1 MTAEDLIPKPNQN
14 RPIDLP
20 GGVATEKLKP
30 INPEFLFPEQ
40 RTLDQQTHDLMGAQI
55 EGLLQ
60 PEELERDQLTA
71 GVSNA
76 GDAFAPQKGLQ
87 TNPLGGPVNTGFS
100 DALQARSQRDFE
112 NTNRE
117 IGRTAN
123 LQTKTN
129 RSDRAAQLSGQLGRF
144 EQMKLQNYKY
154 RMSKLEQAK
163 GIADQEKAERGSLLG
178 SILGLV
184 GTAVG
189 TFVGGPV
196 GGAVGGTAGQEGGKA
211 LA

>member
-20 GGVATEKLKP
+20 GGVATEKIKP
-30 INPEFLFPEQ
+30 LNSEFLFPEQ
-40 RTLDQQTHDLMGAQI
+40 RTLDQKTHDLMGAQL

-60 PEELERDQLTA
+60 PEELERQQMMA
-71 GVSNA
+71 GVSSA
-76 GDAFAPQKGLQ
+76 GDAFAPAKGEQ
-87 TNPLGGPVNTGFS
+87 VNALGGPSNAGFR
-100 DALQARSQRDFE
+100 DALAERSKREFG
-112 NTNRE
+112 NTDRE
-117 IGRTAN
+117 LGRTAN

-129 RSDRAAQLSGQLGRF
+129 RADRAAQLSGQLGRF

-163 GIADQEKAERGSLLG
+163 GIADREKAERGSLLG

-196 GGAVGGTAGQEGGKA
+196 GGAAGGVAGQEAGKA
-211 LA
+211 MA